1 MVLKRVE
8 KPPHPLKTMTDQLL
22 AKLRDL
28 YPNLDWQQQTA
39 SNHVELTGYAT
50 YCDRDTPVFT
60 LVAWGENAGFHAGRV
75 DLYVLGCQRPQFLD
89 LADAL
94 DWLGW
99 YQGAMG
105 PNKSS

>member
-1 MVLKRVE
+1 
-8 KPPHPLKTMTDQLL
+8 
-22 AKLRDL
+22 
-28 YPNLDWQQQTA
+28 
-39 SNHVELTGYAT
+39 
-50 YCDRDTPVFT
+50 
-60 LVAWGENAGFHAGRV
+60 
-75 DLYVLGCQRPQFLD
+75 VLGCQRPQFLD